1 MHVVAT
7 AGHVD
12 HGKSSLVLALTGME
26 PDRLAEERRRG
37 LTIDLGFAW
46 TDIDGA
52 TCAFVDVPGHA
63 RFVPNMLAGTGPVPA
78 ALFVVAAD
86 EGWQAQSAEH
96 LAALD
101 AFGVRHGLLAVT
113 KTDRADPAAVTED
126 ALGRLRATSLG
137 EVRAV
142 AVSART
148 GAGLTELR
156 AELAAMVGR
165 LPVPDAAADVRLWI
179 DRVFTIRGA
188 GTVVTGTLGAGTL
201 RVGDVLRLGGRRVV
215 VRGLQTLGR
224 AVDAVS
230 GVARVAVNL
239 RGVAREEARRG
250 DALLTPDAWHATEVV
265 DVRLRASGPLQRE
278 LVLHLGSAAV
288 PCRVRPLGTDTARL
302 TLSTTLPVRAGDTGL
317 LRDPGGHRIACGV
330 EVLDPD
336 PPVLRGTG
344 AARARDRELAT
355 PADAYLRRHGA
366 VAESSLRTLGF
377 APSGARVGDWVVDP
391 DLLRELPGRVTARF
405 AEWSAAF
412 PVAEGMPVATLRQS
426 VPVPDAVLTAVLADT
441 GLTVHNGMINRKDA
455 SGLPADIDRPVTEL
469 VRRLAQAPFTAPEA
483 AELADLGLGPRELAA
498 AARAGLLV
506 HLTGTIVLAADA
518 PAHAAEVLA
527 GLPSPFTVSDARQA
541 LGTTRRVAIP
551 LLEHL
556 DAKGVTGRAADGTRR
571 VRRR

>member
-12 HGKSSLVLALTGME
+12 HGKSSLVLALTGMA

-63 RFVPNMLAGTGPVPA
+63 RFVPNMLAGAGPVPA

-113 KTDRADPAAVTED
+113 KADRADPAAVTGD
-126 ALGRLRATSLG
+126 ALDRLRATTLG

-156 AELAAMVGR
+156 EELAAMVAR
-165 LPVPDAAADVRLWI
+165 LPEPDAAAAVRLWI

-250 DALLTPDAWHATEVV
+250 DALLTPDAWHATDVV
-265 DVRLRASGPLQRE
+265 DVRLRVTGPLQRE

-302 TLSTTLPVRAGDTGL
+302 TTRTPLPVRAGDIGL
-317 LRDPGGHRIACGV
+317 LRDPGGHRIACGI

-336 PPVLRGTG
+336 PPVLSGTG
-344 AARARDRELAT
+344 AARARDRELAA
-355 PADAYLRRHGA
+355 PAVVYLRRHGA

-377 APSGARVGDWVVDP
+377 PPRGARVGDWVVDP
-391 DLLRELPGRVTARF
+391 DLLRELPGEVTARF
-405 AEWSAAF
+405 AEWSAAY
-412 PVAEGMPVATLRQS
+412 PLAEGMPVATLRQS
-426 VPVPDAVLTAVLADT
+426 TPVPDAVLDAVLADT
-441 GLTVHNGMINRKDA
+441 GLIVHNGMIRRRDA
-455 SGLPADIDRPVTEL
+455 SDLPADLDQPVTEL
-469 VRRLAQAPFTAPEA
+469 VRRLAQAPFAAPEA
-483 AELADLGLGPRELAA
+483 AELAALGLGPRELAA

-506 HLTGTIVLAADA
+506 HLGGMIVLTADA
-518 PAHAAEVLA
+518 PARAAEVLA